1 MGGKASGPLTAA
13 GDAPRADE
21 VSGGPMAVK
30 DWKISL
36 QVKLLVMVCGVAA
49 LSVGT
54 LAWLTVRAERAARID
69 SMIRGASHF
78 SDTVTRSIRYAMLQ
92 NRWQDAFQIMET
104 IGEQEGV
111 ARVRVFTKDGTIL
124 FSTDR
129 PEIGRTV
136 DKRGESCYA
145 CHAADRPLEHLALP
159 DRVRV
164 FRNPEAHHLLGM
176 VTPLYNEPACSQG
189 CHVHAPA
196 TRVLGVLDI
205 TLSLATVD
213 AEIVALTW
221 RSATMA
227 AGTVL
232 LLAILLMILVRRE
245 VIHPVRDLVRGT
257 REVARGD
264 LTWRAPVRSTD
275 EIGELALAFNQM
287 TAALAQAR
295 SELRGLVETLERRV
309 EDRTRELRETQSEL
323 VLAEK
328 LASLG
333 RLSASI
339 ARQIEDPLAGILTF
353 AKLIGRRLRASQSG
367 SEEVTGA
374 IQQLAVVE
382 REAQRCT
389 AIVRNLLDFARQR
402 EPTLADVDA
411 LAILEEAV
419 ASVATRMHLQGIE
432 VVRRMTPVPLVRA
445 DAGQLRQ
452 AMANVLINACDAM
465 PDGGRLELAA
475 RKASGADA
483 PRGAAAYVE
492 IQITDRGRGIPPEH
506 LSRIFDPFFTTKE
519 QNAGLGLSVAH
530 GILEKHGGTIV
541 AASRAG
547 EGTTMTLRLPERMAE
562 RD

>member
-1 MGGKASGPLTAA
+1 
-13 GDAPRADE
+13 
-21 VSGGPMAVK
+21 MAVK
-30 DWKISL
+30 DWKVSL

-49 LSVGT
+49 LSIGT

-69 SMIRGASHF
+69 SMVRGASQF

-104 IGEQEGV
+104 IGKQEGV

-145 CHAADRPLEHLALP
+145 CHAADRPLERLALP

-164 FRNPEAHHLLGM
+164 FRNPEAHRLLGM

-232 LLAILLMILVRRE
+232 LLAVLLMILVRRE
-245 VIHPVRDLVRGT
+245 VIQPVRDLVRGT
-257 REVARGD
+257 GEVARGD
-264 LTWRAPVRSTD
+264 LAWRAPVRSAD
-275 EIGELALAFNQM
+275 EVGELALAFNQM
-287 TAALAQAR
+287 TAALAQSR
-295 SELRGLVETLERRV
+295 SELRGLVETLEQRV
-309 EDRTRELRETQSEL
+309 EDRTRELRETQGEL

-353 AKLIGRRLRASQSG
+353 AKLIGRRLRASPSG
-367 SEEVTGA
+367 SDEVAAA

-411 LAILEEAV
+411 LAILEEAL
-419 ASVATRMHLQGIE
+419 ASVANRMHLQGIE

-452 AMANVLINACDAM
+452 AMANVLVNACEAM

-475 RKASGADA
+475 RKASGAD
-483 PRGAAAYVE
+483 PPSGVAAYVE

-519 QNAGLGLSVAH
+519 QNAGLGLSVAY

-541 AASRAG
+541 VASRAG
-547 EGTTMTLRLPERMAE
+547 EGTTMTLRLPERIAD